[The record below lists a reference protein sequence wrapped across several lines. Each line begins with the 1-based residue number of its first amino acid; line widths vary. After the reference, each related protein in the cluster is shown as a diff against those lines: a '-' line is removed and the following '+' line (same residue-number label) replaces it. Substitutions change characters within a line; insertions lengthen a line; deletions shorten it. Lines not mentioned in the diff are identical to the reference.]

1 VAVAGM
7 RDGRSASSIR
17 DAPSISESSG
27 VQFGLWSWVFPET
40 MHLSQIP
47 CLRLLALDTRLGF
60 DRFFSRV
67 RCGSKLVQ
75 IGGPQVAVGV
85 HDSWRLADIGVVDD
99 ASLIAANECAD
110 YVGRERLRRPDG
122 PLSARSCRFGESILS
137 DTFLGS
143 PSAQPALVIAL
154 SERHTPRAQDVVC
167 GDGVE
172 IEVGQRKRKDE
183 GLRREG

>member
-1 VAVAGM
+1 M
-7 RDGRSASSIR
+7 R
-17 DAPSISESSG
+17 
-27 VQFGLWSWVFPET
+27 
-40 MHLSQIP
+40 
-47 CLRLLALDTRLGF
+47 
-60 DRFFSRV
+60 
-67 RCGSKLVQ
+67 
-75 IGGPQVAVGV
+75 
-85 HDSWRLADIGVVDD
+85 VVDE
-99 ASLIAANECAD
+99 ASLIAGNECGAIML
-110 YVGRERLRRPDG
+110 VERLRWARAVR
-122 PLSARSCRFGESILS
+122 SRARSCRFRESILS